1 MATKKDTTKKTTAKA
16 TTKAAP
22 APKAKAAPKAAPK
35 APKHAVPDPMAEMSA
50 EDFVKAAYLALLGR
64 EADAGGLRHYVQ
76 GITVHREPRE
86 SVLTSLRASK
96 EYASKNA

>member
-16 TTKAAP
+16 TTKAEP
-22 APKAKAAPKAAPK
+22 APKAKAAPKAPK
-35 APKHAVPDPMAEMSA
+35 APKHVVPDPMAEMSA

-86 SVLTSLRASK
+86 SVLASLRASK

>member
-1 MATKKDTTKKTTAKA
+1 MATKKDTTKKTE
-16 TTKAAP
+16 
-22 APKAKAAPKAAPK
+22 AKAAKTEAKAKAAPK
-35 APKHAVPDPMAEMSA
+35 APKHAVPDPTAEMTA

-96 EYASKNA
+96 DYASKNA

>member
-22 APKAKAAPKAAPK
+22 APKAKAPK
-35 APKHAVPDPMAEMSA
+35 APKHAVPDPMADMSA

-86 SVLTSLRASK
+86 SVLASLRASK

>member
-22 APKAKAAPKAAPK
+22 APKAKAAPKA
-35 APKHAVPDPMAEMSA
+35 PKHVVPDPSAEMSA
-50 EDFVKAAYLALLGR
+50 EDFVKAAYLAILGR
-64 EADAGGLRHYVQ
+64 EADPGGLRHYVQ